1 MIGSTRGILPGG
13 GGRAPPRD
21 TLAPVSWDAR
31 KQELAGEL
39 VRRLYATGVLRTWL
53 RDQPAGW
60 ELMSGAWSP
69 FYVNLRNAPADP
81 QLFRF
86 MVDGAAELV
95 REELPGATQLVGL
108 AAAGV
113 PIAAAAAY
121 RLELP
126 MGFTR
131 KLPNVR
137 SLAALE
143 QEVGAYGGHSLVE
156 GVFAPGDRVVLVDDV
171 VTGFDSKEIALRQ
184 LELELE
190 RRGVEGVEV
199 EAILVLVER
208 GAEARR
214 RAAAAGVRLVSLAVL
229 DERLLGALDEVAS
242 ARELEVIGAYLRD
255 PAPFQDATAR
265 AELVAEAEATTA

>member
-1 MIGSTRGILPGG
+1 
-13 GGRAPPRD
+13 
-21 TLAPVSWDAR
+21 VSWDAR
-31 KQELAGEL
+31 KRELADEL
-39 VRRLYATGVLRTWL
+39 VRRLYEAGLVRTWL
-53 RDQPAGW
+53 RDHPEGW

-69 FYVNLRNAPADP
+69 FYVNLRGAPGEP
-81 QLFRF
+81 ELFRF
-86 MVDGAAELV
+86 MVDASAELV
-95 REELPGATQLVGL
+95 RNELPEATQLVGL

-121 RLELP
+121 RLGLP

-137 SLAALE
+137 DLDALE
-143 QEVGAYGGHSLVE
+143 REVGAYGGHALVE
-156 GVFAPGDRVVLVDDV
+156 GAFAPGDRVVLVDDV

-184 LELELE
+184 LAIELE
-190 RRGVEGVEV
+190 RRGVEGVGV

-229 DERLLGALDEVAS
+229 DDRQLAALEGLAS

-255 PAPFQDATAR
+255 PAPFQDPVRREALA
-265 AELVAEAEATTA
+265 AEAPRSSSAAN